1 MKLTQISTLPS
12 DPNQN
17 TTLITLITFENC
29 FLAPQSVYAF
39 PNGNEELMRLMSPT
53 ETRDSHRGDVTPFNG
68 RSYSTK
74 PISDYR
80 RNSLPNSIARSNAA
94 QVSRNYGLQG
104 EAAPISVTAN
114 VKIDIPQK
122 NPYLSSN
129 DLYVGNRRSPS
140 PLPGSP
146 LPPTV
151 QSLQMPGIALVPA
164 TPVPITPELY
174 QQQQMNDTNPVP
186 NERYNWI
193 LY

>member
-1 MKLTQISTLPS
+1 MKLTQISTLLS
-12 DPNQN
+12 DPNQKP
-17 TTLITLITFENC
+17 TLTSLKNC

-39 PNGNEELMRLMSPT
+39 PNGNEELIRLMSPT
-53 ETRDSHRGDVTPFNG
+53 ETRNSHRGDVTSFNG

-74 PISDYR
+74 SNGDYR
-80 RNSLPNSIARSNAA
+80 RNSFPNSIAGSNMA
-94 QVSRNYGLQG
+94 QVSRNHGPQG

-129 DLYVGNRRSPS
+129 DVYVGNRHSPS
-140 PLPGSP
+140 PLPASP

-151 QSLQMPGIALVPA
+151 HSLQMPGIALVPA

-174 QQQQMNDTNPVP
+174 QQQQMNDTSPVP

-193 LY
+193 FFFF